1 MIMRSLRLEKK
12 WNLIE
17 ISNFAVKLQDFCF
30 IPNILDSLE
39 KEWMPFNHSAS
50 NCLKLLLIICLKS
63 GKVMSKQCSG
73 AISVSLFCRIMLF
86 RFIHSFTNVR
96 AKLYIFCISPVQSQ
110 HTKTYLRKVSS
121 NVIVLLHGA
130 EKERVQSVMRT
141 LARNDFKSI

>member
-1 MIMRSLRLEKK
+1 
-12 WNLIE
+12 
-17 ISNFAVKLQDFCF
+17 
-30 IPNILDSLE
+30 
-39 KEWMPFNHSAS
+39 
-50 NCLKLLLIICLKS
+50 
-63 GKVMSKQCSG
+63 MSKQCSDG
-73 AISVSLFCRIMLF
+73 ILISLFCRIMLF

-141 LARNDFKSI
+141 LARNGFKSI